1 MKLLQG
7 IRLSFRLQ
15 QIIQNDPV
23 VVRGYR
29 VIKEGDLPSAM
40 NGYLYSILKNTKA
53 QRRGILM
60 SLLKQFDESSVR
72 QSINFAR
79 FNSMLSRLAF
89 QKNSLSMM
97 LYLADNLAYIPYTVL
112 DEPLF
117 VIHHID
123 IQISVSGS
131 NLLQTFKEVCWAFEN
146 SIPQHFFA
154 TLLYSPSLGPETAPV
169 LRAKIQFRNW

>member
-29 VIKEGDLPSAM
+29 AVKEGDLPSAM

-60 SLLKQFDESSVR
+60 SLLKQFDESSV
-72 QSINFAR
+72 SKTIDFAR
-79 FNSMLSRLAF
+79 FNSMLSRLKSRFVSEKFVEHDAVLGR
-89 QKNSLSMM
+89 QLSLHS
-97 LYLADNLAYIPYTVL
+97 
-112 DEPLF
+112 
-117 VIHHID
+117 IHG
-123 IQISVSGS
+123 SG
-131 NLLQTFKEVCWAFEN
+131 
-146 SIPQHFFA
+146 
-154 TLLYSPSLGPETAPV
+154 
-169 LRAKIQFRNW
+169 